1 MTIYLDTVTI
11 ETDQGNVTLGPG
23 ELYIVPEGVRHRPI
37 ASGEAHI
44 LLIEQQGTPN
54 TGDPETAV
62 VKAEI

>member
-11 ETDQGNVTLGPG
+11 ETDQGNVTLGSG

-37 ASGEAHI
+37 ASEVAHI

-54 TGDPETAV
+54 TGEL
-62 VKAEI
+62 E